1 MCTIYHHINNHM
13 NHIISWLALV
23 ISCPS
28 SMCLSESRGIWWHW
42 RLSFTCRGRIRKS
55 RASLLGFTRLVHVFH
70 FFHSWWLRSYRIGK
84 KKKTCEKREKHVK
97 NLWNL
102 QWVVIQDTLGWQH
115 STKQVWS
122 KHERDAFLSLF
133 QLCINQYETVVRYL
147 SFTANSSSSL

>member
-97 NLWNL
+97 NLWKTCETCSGSWSRIPL
-102 QWVVIQDTLGWQH
+102 VG
-115 STKQVWS
+115 STRPNKS
-122 KHERDAFLSLF
+122 E
-133 QLCINQYETVVRYL
+133 
-147 SFTANSSSSL
+147 ANMKEMPFCPYFNFASISMRL